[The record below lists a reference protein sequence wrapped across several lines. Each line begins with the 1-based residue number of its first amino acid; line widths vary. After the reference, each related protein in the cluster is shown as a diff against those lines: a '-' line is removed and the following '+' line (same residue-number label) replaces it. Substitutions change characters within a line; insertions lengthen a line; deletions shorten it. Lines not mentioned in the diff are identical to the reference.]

1 MYATSKIHYDVTQ
14 KEMKQPTLIQIWKT
28 QNELEQSVAGK
39 IYEVIRRKL
48 KEKTQCCIVL
58 SGGGTPR
65 NVYRRMGLD
74 ETNTLIDWNRVQVF
88 FSDERA
94 VPPDD
99 PQSNY
104 GMVQREWISHIPVPR
119 SHVHRI
125 QGELNPKSAARTY
138 EQEIRKIFEHDP
150 VVFDLVLLGVGEDGH
165 TASLFPGTDAV
176 LEKEA
181 LVTSTF
187 VQQFKNWR
195 VTLTVPV
202 LNAAHEIIFLAAGTK
217 KAAIIQRILE
227 KDTPDIKLPASLIQ
241 PPQGTLCWM
250 IDEEAGLELK
260 EHSSIIIQRL

>member
-1 MYATSKIHYDVTQ
+1 
-14 KEMKQPTLIQIWKT
+14 MKQPTLIQIWKT
-28 QNELEQSVAGK
+28 RNELEQSVSGR
-39 IYEVIRRKL
+39 IYEAIRRTL

-58 SGGGTPR
+58 SGGQTPR

-165 TASLFPGTDAV
+165 TASLFPGTNAV

-187 VQQFKNWR
+187 VQQFKNGR

-202 LNAAHEIIFLAAGTK
+202 LNAAREIIFLAAGRK
-217 KAAIIQRILE
+217 KASIVRRILE
-227 KDTPDIKLPASLIQ
+227 EDTPDIELPASLIQ

-250 IDEEAGLELK
+250 IDKEAGLELK